1 MGMEL
6 SDLIERIGIA
16 VQNANSAI
24 EQVAVAAYLGQSY
37 DRVNDAGQDKYTP
50 VSFQVSVPTAAG
62 EKKVNVPVTAL
73 MHHTSLRLEQVDVN
87 LKFQIEEDSGDRVM
101 VSVKS
106 PKHPEASTLNE
117 LSLQFKSAPPA
128 EGMARID
135 HHHVQAL

>member
-16 VQNANSAI
+16 VQNANTTI
-24 EQVAVAAYLGQSY
+24 EQMAVAAYLGQSY
-37 DRVNDAGQDKYTP
+37 DRDGEEFTP
-50 VSFQVSVPTAAG
+50 VSFQVSLPTASG
-62 EKKVNVPVTAL
+62 KKQVNVPVTAL
-73 MHHTSLRLEQVDVN
+73 MHHTSLRLEQVDVS
-87 LKFQIEEDSGDRVM
+87 LKFQIEEDSGDSVM

-106 PKHPEASTLNE
+106 PEHPEASTMNE
-117 LSLQFKSAPPA
+117 LSLQFKNAPPA